1 MKLFTYLLITFAV
14 AFILQFWI
22 ISMVVTTHPRYIK
35 HNRGKMYISLFA
47 ASVMGILEVIIY
59 DSYHN
64 TVSLFYYIGLG
75 LAIYGFAHAYK
86 VQMGVSETDYLHQM
100 IEASSRDTL
109 LSQNL
114 INHTQNINVR
124 TVATNIINKRKRD
137 MDTMLQM
144 LNEMDKGGKGG
155 KGIKEDPFAYH
166 KLL

>member
-1 MKLFTYLLITFAV
+1 MNLLTYLFITVTV
-14 AFILQFWI
+14 AFVLQHWI
-22 ISMVVTTHPRYIK
+22 ISMVVTTHPRYVK
-35 HNRGKMYISLFA
+35 HNRSKLYISLFA

-64 TVSLFYYIGLG
+64 TLSLFYYIALG

-86 VQMGVSETDYLHQM
+86 VQMGVSETDYLRQM
-100 IEASSRDTL
+100 IEASSRDML

-124 TVATNIINKRKRD
+124 TVATNVLNKRKRD
-137 MDTMLQM
+137 MDMMTQM
-144 LNEMDKGGKGG
+144 MMQMDNGPVTN
-155 KGIKEDPFAYH
+155 KELFDYQ